1 MKKLIFVFIVI
12 LVCFGLFAK
21 TEVPIQEKS
30 PIHTSVNATDDL
42 WDVLLQFDV
51 DTPTGQ
57 TGLAG
62 MEWDGTYFYATKW
75 SGSSELFQFDAT
87 GTYIAPI
94 TVPVTGCRDVAH
106 DGTYFYGSAATASV
120 TCWEPQTGA
129 AVAANNVN
137 VAGASVRAIAY
148 DEVTDTFWS
157 GNWSDNVVNWDR
169 TGTIL
174 NSYPWAGSMYGMA
187 YDNDPQGP
195 YLYAHSQDTGCVVY
209 RLDPNDNLAQLEI
222 MDYTGIGGTSAIAG
236 GACTMTDWD
245 PAYRTLGLLLQ
256 GSPDYI
262 VVVELAIGSDPDA
275 PGAPTDVAVIPDA
288 GGALEALVTW
298 VCPSVT
304 VGGAT
309 LTDLDEMRV
318 YRDGV
323 LIYTDSTPSIGSTGT
338 YTDAGLTASGTYGY
352 IVVGSN
358 DQGEGIPVSYSTW
371 VGEDV
376 PNVVTD
382 LLLEQTSAGALS
394 GTLTWVNPTTGMNG
408 GAFNN
413 AVVGYHIERND
424 GEMFELAGSA
434 TTYVDDTIPLAGQY
448 CYTVTPYNVVGDG
461 GSATSNLVLIADA
474 GLLILEDFSGG
485 VPPAGWYIDGMGQT
499 NWVSSATANAGGEAP
514 EAMLSWSPS
523 FVGMTRLC
531 TMTLDTSGMT
541 GMAVEF
547 KHNVNDYAGGYTLGC
562 ATSSDGTT
570 WNDAWSIVPAGPIGP
585 GTINVDITTPDVGSA
600 TFQMCFYLDG
610 DSFDI
615 NYWYIDDVMLTGD
628 GGGGPT
634 LDPPTNLAVESNTN
648 EDFATFSW
656 DSPAGGGGDIEELI
670 YDNGTSTGAY
680 SYTGF
685 SMGTQMSPAS
695 GCQILEL
702 KVHTSDGTEF
712 NAEVWGWDAG
722 APTEDLLHTELAN
735 AVLDDWVIVDVSDEN
750 LMVTG
755 DFVVAFGSIDA
766 TTYMSYDAGLNNGR
780 AWDHDDTGG
789 WASWTEAYLVRAVV
803 QYGDGTIAE
812 LSPTPAKTV
821 GTHSSIRGEKVSI
834 DVIDHN
840 VDSSRELQSFNVYLD
855 GVMAGNTTDT
865 EWIFTGLTNGDTYT
879 AGVEAVYD
887 EGLSALIEIDFEY
900 MGLGAGNNI
909 VGNTVLNANYP
920 NPFNPETN
928 IAFSVHETGNVT
940 LEVYNTRGQLVKT
953 LVNNVTEAGDHY
965 VTWNGTNDAGKTVAS
980 GVYFYKMKTANF
992 DSTKKMILM
1001 K

>member
-75 SGSSELFQFDAT
+75 SGSSELFQFDAA

-195 YLYAHSQDTGCVVY
+195 YLYPHSQDTGCVVY

-485 VPPAGWYIDGMGQT
+485 VPPADWYIDGMGQT
-499 NWVSSATANAGGEAP
+499 NWISSATATAGGTAP
-514 EAMLSWSPS
+514 EMMLNWSPS
-523 FVGMTRLC
+523 FVGMSRMC

-547 KHNVNDYAGGYTLGC
+547 KHSVNDYAGGYTLGC

-585 GTINVDITTPDVGSA
+585 ETINVDITTPDVGSA

-634 LDPPTNLAVESNTN
+634 LDPPTNLAVD
-648 EDFATFSW
+648 EDGLFTW
-656 DSPAGGGGDIEELI
+656 DAPGGGGDIEELI

-680 SYTGF
+680 SYVGF
-685 SMGTQMSPAS
+685 SMGTQMTPAEA
-695 GCQILEL
+695 CQILEL
-702 KVHTSDGTEF
+702 KIHTSDGTEF

-722 APTEDLLHTELAN
+722 APTEDLLHQELAY
-735 AVLDDWVIVDVSDEN
+735 AVLDDWVIVDISSAN
-750 LMVTG
+750 LMVDT

-780 AWDHDDTGG
+780 SWDHDDTGG
-789 WASWTEAYLVRAVV
+789 WASWTEAYLCRAVV
-803 QYGDGTIAE
+803 QYGNGTIAE
-812 LSPTPAKTV
+812 LSPTPVKRV
-821 GTHSSIRGEKVSI
+821 GTHATTRGEKVSI
-834 DVIDHN
+834 DVIDHSVN
-840 VDSSRELQSFNVYLD
+840 SSRELESYNVYLD
-855 GVMAGNTTDT
+855 GSMEGNTDDNF
-865 EWIFTGLTNGDTYT
+865 WQFSGLVNNQDYT

-887 EGLSALIEIDFEY
+887 NGVSEMVEIDFTWV
-900 MGLGAGNNI
+900 GAGNIINVSDALI
-909 VGNTVLNANYP
+909 GNYP
-920 NPFNPETN
+920 NPFNPSTK
-928 IAFSVHETGNVT
+928 IAFSVSAPGHVT
-940 LEVYNTRGQLVKT
+940 LEVFNIKGEKVKT
-953 LVNNVTEAGDHY
+953 LVDGSLEAADHTA
-965 VTWNGTNDAGKTVAS
+965 TWNGNDDSGKSVAS
-980 GVYFYKMKTANF
+980 GIYFYKMKANKF
-992 DSTKKMILM
+992 VSTKKMILM